1 MESDTRFLIGMLFFI
16 VSTVLLAIGFW
27 VRRRRGRIGS
37 NWGAVLLV
45 ILCWVVGMMLVMRK
59 LDQFL

>member
-1 MESDTRFLIGMLFFI
+1 VETDTRFLIGMLFFI
-16 VSTVLLAIGFW
+16 VPTVLLAIGFW
-27 VRRRRGRIGS
+27 TQRRRGTIGS

>member
-1 MESDTRFLIGMLFFI
+1 METRFLIGMLFFI
-16 VSTVLLAIGFW
+16 VPTVLLAIGFW
-27 VRRRRGRIGS
+27 VQRRRGKVGS

>member
-1 MESDTRFLIGMLFFI
+1 METRVLLGLLFFI
-16 VSTVLLAIGFW
+16 VPTVLLAVAFILQ
-27 VRRRRGRIGS
+27 RRRGNVGS

-59 LDQFL
+59 LDQFI

>member
-1 MESDTRFLIGMLFFI
+1 METRFLIGMLFFI
-16 VSTVLLAIGFW
+16 VPTVLLAIGFW
-27 VRRRRGRIGS
+27 VQRKRGKIGS

>member
-1 MESDTRFLIGMLFFI
+1 METRVLLGLLFFI
-16 VSTVLLAIGFW
+16 LPTVMLAVGF
-27 VRRRRGRIGS
+27 VIQRRRGKTGS

>member
-1 MESDTRFLIGMLFFI
+1 MDTSSLVGMLFF
-16 VSTVLLAIGFW
+16 VVPTVLLVLWFIIK
-27 VRRRRGRIGS
+27 RRRGQVGS
-37 NWGAVLLV
+37 NWGAVLMV

>member
-1 MESDTRFLIGMLFFI
+1 VETRFLIGMLFFI
-16 VSTVLLAIGFW
+16 VPTVLLALGFW
-27 VRRRRGRIGS
+27 MQRRRGRIGS

>member
-1 MESDTRFLIGMLFFI
+1 METRFLIGMLFFI
-16 VSTVLLAIGFW
+16 VPTVLLAIGFW
-27 VRRRRGRIGS
+27 VQRRRGKIGS

>member
-1 MESDTRFLIGMLFFI
+1 MDTRFLIGMLFFI
-16 VSTVLLAIGFW
+16 VPTVLLAIGFW
-27 VRRRRGRIGS
+27 VQRRRGKIGS

-45 ILCWVVGMMLVMRK
+45 VLCWVVGMMLVMRK

>member
-1 MESDTRFLIGMLFFI
+1 METTFLIGMLFFI
-16 VSTVLLAIGFW
+16 VPTVLLALGFW
-27 VRRRRGRIGS
+27 MQRRRGRIGS

>member
-1 MESDTRFLIGMLFFI
+1 METRFLIGMLFFI
-16 VSTVLLAIGFW
+16 VPTVLLAIGFW
-27 VRRRRGRIGS
+27 LQRRRGKTGS

>member
-1 MESDTRFLIGMLFFI
+1 VETRFLIGMLFFI
-16 VSTVLLAIGFW
+16 VPTVLLAIGFW
-27 VRRRRGRIGS
+27 VQRRRGKTGS

>member
-1 MESDTRFLIGMLFFI
+1 METRFLIGMLFFI
-16 VSTVLLAIGFW
+16 VPTVLLAIGFW
-27 VRRRRGRIGS
+27 VQRRRGNTGS

>member
-1 MESDTRFLIGMLFFI
+1 METRFLIGMLFFI
-16 VSTVLLAIGFW
+16 VPTVLLAIGFW
-27 VRRRRGRIGS
+27 VQRKRGKVGS

>member
-1 MESDTRFLIGMLFFI
+1 METRFLIGMLFFI
-16 VSTVLLAIGFW
+16 VQTVLLAIGFW
-27 VRRRRGRIGS
+27 LQRRRGKTGS

>member
-1 MESDTRFLIGMLFFI
+1 METRLLLGLLFFI
-16 VSTVLLAIGFW
+16 VPTVLLAIGFFIQ
-27 VRRRRGRIGS
+27 RRRGRIGS

>member
-1 MESDTRFLIGMLFFI
+1 VDSDTRVLIGMLFFI
-16 VSTVLLAIGFW
+16 VPTVLLALGFW
-27 VRRRRGRIGS
+27 VQRRRGKIGS

>member
-1 MESDTRFLIGMLFFI
+1 METRFLIGMLFFI
-16 VSTVLLAIGFW
+16 LPTVLLAIGFW
-27 VRRRRGRIGS
+27 VQRRRGKTGS

>member
-1 MESDTRFLIGMLFFI
+1 METRFLIGMLFFI
-16 VSTVLLAIGFW
+16 VPTVLLAIGFW
-27 VRRRRGRIGS
+27 VQRRRGKTGS

>member
-1 MESDTRFLIGMLFFI
+1 VETRVLLGLLFFI
-16 VSTVLLAIGFW
+16 IPTVLLGIGFF
-27 VRRRRGRIGS
+27 VQRRRGKMAN
-37 NWGAVLLV
+37 NWGAVVLV

>member
-1 MESDTRFLIGMLFFI
+1 VETRFLIGMLFFI
-16 VSTVLLAIGFW
+16 VPTVLLAIGFW
-27 VRRRRGRIGS
+27 VQRRRGKIGS

>member
-1 MESDTRFLIGMLFFI
+1 MDTSFLIGMLFF
-16 VSTVLLAIGFW
+16 VVPTVLLVLWFIIK
-27 VRRRRGRIGS
+27 RRRGQVGS
-37 NWGAVLLV
+37 NWGAVLMV

>member
-1 MESDTRFLIGMLFFI
+1 METRFLIGMLFFI
-16 VSTVLLAIGFW
+16 VPTVLLALGFW
-27 VRRRRGRIGS
+27 MQRRRGRIGS

>member
-1 MESDTRFLIGMLFFI
+1 METRFLIGMLFFI
-16 VSTVLLAIGFW
+16 VPTVLLAIGFW
-27 VRRRRGRIGS
+27 VQRRRGKVGS

-59 LDQFL
+59 LDQVL